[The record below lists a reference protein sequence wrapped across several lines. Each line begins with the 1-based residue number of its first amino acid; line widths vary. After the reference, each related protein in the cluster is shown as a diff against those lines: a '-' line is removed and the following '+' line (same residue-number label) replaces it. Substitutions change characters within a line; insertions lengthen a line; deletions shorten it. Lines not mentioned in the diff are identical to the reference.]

1 MEAVTHCVSVKDNIY
16 PANILL
22 RANFLYQTLD
32 SIDDAKSQAQRV
44 HSTGAAKRSYP
55 TSKERRLRGHRRAER
70 SYSTFKVRRGN
81 SSKEAMITILFK
93 TLRYS
98 LHVT

>member
-1 MEAVTHCVSVKDNIY
+1 MEAVTHCVDVKDNIY

-32 SIDDAKSQAQRV
+32 SIDDAKSQAQWV

-55 TSKERRLRGHRRAER
+55 TSKVRSSSQQELPHIKGQEWWPRGDNPRPR
-70 SYSTFKVRRGN
+70 
-81 SSKEAMITILFK
+81 
-93 TLRYS
+93 
-98 LHVT
+98 

>member
-1 MEAVTHCVSVKDNIY
+1 MEAVTHCVDVKDNIY

-22 RANFLYQTLD
+22 TANFLYQTLD

-55 TSKERRLRGHRRAER
+55 MSKIRGGCQEELPYVQGKKQLLRFAGAAVKRYPTSK
-70 SYSTFKVRRGN
+70 VRETQVRQ
-81 SSKEAMITILFK
+81 
-93 TLRYS
+93 
-98 LHVT
+98 